1 VRAPPRWPLAAL
13 LAGAAAREGAARG
26 ALGTALAERARVAS
40 ERDGARDDL
49 ARQRDEAAAAAV
61 RGAGPGPTAGALAAR
76 ARHTARLEA
85 EEARLAAILR
95 RRQADVAAVDGQ
107 LELRRAALGAARAEV
122 RALEARREA
131 WRAARAKDR
140 ARADEDAVDEAV
152 SARWGGGC

>member
-1 VRAPPRWPLAAL
+1 M
-13 LAGAAAREGAARG
+13 
-26 ALGTALAERARVAS
+26 
-40 ERDGARDDL
+40 
-49 ARQRDEAAAAAV
+49 
-61 RGAGPGPTAGALAAR
+61 
-76 ARHTARLEA
+76 
-85 EEARLAAILR
+85 
-95 RRQADVAAVDGQ
+95 AAVDGQ